1 MSLVTWIAIYFV
13 LWWVVL
19 FAVLP
24 WGAHPPEEVEQ
35 GMADSA
41 PAAPR
46 LGLKF
51 AVTTVVSAAILGVA
65 YLVFATGIISF
76 RDFMRP

>member
-1 MSLVTWIAIYFV
+1 MSIVTWIAIYFV
-13 LWWVVL
+13 LWWIVL

-24 WGAHPPEEVEQ
+24 WGAHPPEEVEP

-41 PAAPR
+41 PARPR

-51 AVTTVVSAAILGVA
+51 AVTTAVSAVILAIA
-65 YLVFATGIISF
+65 YFVFTSGLVSF
-76 RDFMRP
+76 RDLVRP